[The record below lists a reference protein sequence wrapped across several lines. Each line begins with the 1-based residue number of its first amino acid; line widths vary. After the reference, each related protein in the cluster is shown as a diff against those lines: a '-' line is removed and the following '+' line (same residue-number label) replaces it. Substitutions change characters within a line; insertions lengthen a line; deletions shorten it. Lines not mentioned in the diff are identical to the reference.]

1 MPKLA
6 KGQTVTNKERAF
18 CLEYVKHFNAT
29 RAAIAA
35 GYSKKS
41 AHYQATEIL
50 ARPRVKKEL
59 EQLLAAHAMT
69 AVEVLARLSDIARV
83 HFADL
88 IELHDIPVLDKDG
101 NHIGNTQAMRVKP
114 DAIEKY
120 GYLIRSIKN
129 TGHGIQIE
137 VHDPLRALELIGK
150 ALGLFRD
157 HHIHL
162 NMATLTDPQLERLAR
177 GESPPY
183 VVLYSPG
190 QMNDKDPSVENVI
203 DLLPEE
209 IETG

>member
-6 KGQTVTNKERAF
+6 KGQTLTNKERIF
-18 CLEYVKHFNAT
+18 CLEYVKHFNGT

-59 EQLLAAHAMT
+59 EQLLAEHAMT

-83 HFADL
+83 HFANL
-88 IELHDIPVLDKDG
+88 IELHEVPVLDKDG
-101 NHIGNTQAMRVKP
+101 KHVGNVQRIQVKP

-129 TGHGIQIE
+129 TEHGIQIE
-137 VHDPLRALELIGK
+137 VYDPLRALELIGK
-150 ALGLFRD
+150 AIGLFRD

-162 NMATLTDPQLERLAR
+162 NMAALTDDQLERLGK
-177 GESPPY
+177 GESPIH
-183 VVLYSPG
+183 VILYPPEMTNRLDLPAG
-190 QMNDKDPSVENVI
+190 NVI
-203 DLLPEE
+203 DVPSANVE
-209 IETG
+209 